1 MSNTGFLITLVILIA
16 IWISNA
22 KPAKRAA
29 AKRSAAR
36 TADKESERNPSS
48 EHDPRNRDLV
58 PESEIAEI
66 LIKEDSRI
74 EDFEYIDTFAA
85 VHDTSCRR
93 EQETG
98 LRLRAYKYRRNVRNG
113 SCRRSSSVQP
123 QGGCNIIRNT
133 ETEIRRIAAT
143 GKHGEAKS
151 CIGKRL

>member
-36 TADKESERNPSS
+36 TADKESERNQSS

-58 PESEIAEI
+58 SESEVAEI

-74 EDFEYIDTFAA
+74 EDFEYRDTFAA
-85 VHDTSCRR
+85 VQDTSCSGDKPAMAADRR
-93 EQETG
+93 RKRDCDNERINIDETCATAAADAHRPFN
-98 LRLRAYKYRRNVRNG
+98 LREAVISY
-113 SCRRSSSVQP
+113 
-123 QGGCNIIRNT
+123 
-133 ETEIRRIAAT
+133 EIL
-143 GKHGEAKS
+143 KPKFDE
-151 CIGKRL
+151 

>member
-85 VHDTSCRR
+85 VQDTSCSGHKPAMAADGSRKRDCDYERINIDETCATAAADAHRPFNLR
-93 EQETG
+93 E
-98 LRLRAYKYRRNVRNG
+98 AVISY
-113 SCRRSSSVQP
+113 
-123 QGGCNIIRNT
+123 
-133 ETEIRRIAAT
+133 EIL
-143 GKHGEAKS
+143 KPKFEAKS